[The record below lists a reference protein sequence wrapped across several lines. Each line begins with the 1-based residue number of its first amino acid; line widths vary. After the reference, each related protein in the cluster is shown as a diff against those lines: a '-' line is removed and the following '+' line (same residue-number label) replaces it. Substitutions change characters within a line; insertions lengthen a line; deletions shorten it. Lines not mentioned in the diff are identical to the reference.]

1 MDPSNY
7 ISSTQLTSPETCI
20 TSFFSLKCFLKLSQS
35 ISLKLKALSFV
46 GNPQK
51 MVEPEPD
58 ILQLSTG
65 IPNFPAIFFILCKY
79 RLISGNRLTAV
90 DCKSLHPKVKK
101 GFWSERISTFSFSLI
116 FGLIKCCLVNWKF
129 SKINAV
135 ETFIFGVSI
144 T

>member
-1 MDPSNY
+1 MGFESY
-7 ISSTQLTSPETCI
+7 IRSTQLKSSATCI
-20 TSFFSLKCFLKLSQS
+20 NSFFSLKCFLKLSQS
-35 ISLKLKALSFV
+35 IFLKFKALFFV

-65 IPNFPAIFFILCKY
+65 IPNFLAIFLMLCKY

-101 GFWSERISTFSFSLI
+101 GF
-116 FGLIKCCLVNWKF
+116 
-129 SKINAV
+129 
-135 ETFIFGVSI
+135 
-144 T
+144 